1 MTFSLFSCAQKEIK
15 EYIEQI
21 KVKSIYFENLIKIK
35 QDQQN
40 IKANNSFI
48 FDQFREKLFESK
60 ENNFNFLNEKKLI
73 IKTIDDF
80 DEKIVSKINELY
92 DKFNINN
99 RLTKEQITKMFE
111 QDFLNGNKLE
121 NELTQNNLI
130 LLENESLWY
139 TNDFL
144 NFIIDENTVDKFNIL
159 EISVLNLPGIDS
171 GETTRKTSLVSQKKR
186 FTLIKTEKNKEIV
199 FSKTNKEENE
209 KILLNLYKEFQYKEN
224 FFIKNDLF
232 KDYWPLIFQ
241 KQKEQNIFTSD
252 VLIFKNNSL
261 NSNNLLFN
269 DDIHIINNKEEFKN
283 KIIPSI
289 KEFYTEENSKTKK
302 SENDILTEF
311 EKIFFKDKTFDQ
323 IFENNSIVIHRTLE
337 YKTNYNYLKQS
348 VLIKSKIDEENK
360 VIDFSLINDSD
371 FNYNLKKSWKC
382 NKFCVKISQ

>member
-1 MTFSLFSCAQKEIK
+1 M
-15 EYIEQI
+15 
-21 KVKSIYFENLIKIK
+21 
-35 QDQQN
+35 
-40 IKANNSFI
+40 
-48 FDQFREKLFESK
+48 
-60 ENNFNFLNEKKLI
+60 
-73 IKTIDDF
+73 
-80 DEKIVSKINELY
+80 
-92 DKFNINN
+92 
-99 RLTKEQITKMFE
+99 
-111 QDFLNGNKLE
+111 
-121 NELTQNNLI
+121 
-130 LLENESLWY
+130 
-139 TNDFL
+139 
-144 NFIIDENTVDKFNIL
+144 
-159 EISVLNLPGIDS
+159 PGIDS

-371 FNYNLKKSWKC
+371 FNYNLNESYNLSNSKIQYNFSIVPKKYKI
-382 NKFCVKISQ
+382 NIVKNLSFKTINELLKNN